1 MKWCL
6 VFVAACGGGDGGPAG
21 PYFEHSM
28 FFDRDVSSAPVSAQ
42 SDQLIGALRAAGGWG
57 NGDSFTIDFSFDVL
71 AADASTPR
79 MTFSPNADFFSPDCD
94 SAAVPVPAGGDLEG
108 ETGYACTQN
117 GDCHLI
123 VVDSGAG
130 QLFEMYR
137 ANVPSAGMGGC
148 LAVWDLRAEY
158 GDSLRG
164 DQCTSAD
171 AAGLPIAPMLF
182 TADEVAAGEITHAIR
197 FVLPDDRIR
206 QGFVRPATHGTAT
219 SGLPGS
225 PYYGVHLRLRADYP
239 IDALPSEGA
248 KVVAHALQ
256 RYGMI
261 HADGG
266 EIALTAERDTH
277 TTAKWAG
284 LLAPQD
290 LQALTVE
297 DFEVVD
303 HGAPIALTN
312 DCKR

>member
-1 MKWCL
+1 MWL
-6 VFVAACGGGDGGPAG
+6 LAAAACGGGGGDGGHPG
-21 PYFEHSM
+21 PYFEHAM
-28 FFDRDVSSAPVSAQ
+28 FFDRDVSNAPKSAMSAQ
-42 SDQLIGALRAAGGWG
+42 FIGALRAAGGWG
-57 NGDSFTIDFSFDVL
+57 NSDRFTIDFSFDVL
-71 AADASTPR
+71 TADATTPR
-79 MTFSPNADFFSPDCD
+79 VAFSPTADFFTPDCD
-94 SAAVPVPAGGDLEG
+94 SATVPLPAGGDVEG
-108 ETGYACTQN
+108 ETGYACTHN

-123 VVDSGAG
+123 VVDPSEH

-137 ANVPSAGMGGC
+137 ANDAATFQGGC
-148 LAVWDLRAEY
+148 LAIWDLAHEY

-171 AAGLPIAPMLF
+171 AAGLPIAPLLF

-206 QGFVRPATHGTAT
+206 EGFVRPATHSTAT

-239 IDALPSEGA
+239 VDSLPSPGA
-248 KVVAHALQ
+248 KVVARALQ
-256 RYGMI
+256 HYGMI
-261 HADGG
+261 HADAG
-266 EIALTAERDTH
+266 EIALTADSDTH

-284 LLAPQD
+284 LLALQD
-290 LQALTVE
+290 LQALAVE

-312 DCKR
+312 VCKR